1 MPSRGACRTSLA
13 HLYACILM
21 CCDGHVTATDAEA
34 IRQTAL
40 DYFEGWFDGD
50 VARMDRALHPE
61 LAKRRAGE
69 EIGLLTKA
77 RMLELTGQGYGAD
90 DRGDGRVEVTVHDV
104 YGDIATASVD
114 SATYHE
120 YLHLV
125 RTSSGW
131 QIANALWQFT

>member
-1 MPSRGACRTSLA
+1 MTKS
-13 HLYACILM
+13 
-21 CCDGHVTATDAEA
+21 DAEA
-34 IRQTAL
+34 ITDTIL

-61 LAKRRAGE
+61 LAKRRAAE
-69 EIGLLTKA
+69 ELGLLTKA
-77 RMLELTGQGYGAD
+77 RMLELTREGRGAE
-90 DRGDGRVEVTVHDV
+90 DRGDGRVDVTVHDV

-125 RTSSGW
+125 RTPGGW
-131 QIANALWQFT
+131 RIANALWQLT

>member
-1 MPSRGACRTSLA
+1 MPASDT
-13 HLYACILM
+13 
-21 CCDGHVTATDAEA
+21 EA
-34 IRQTAL
+34 ITQTVL

-50 VARMDRALHPE
+50 VARMERALHPE

-77 RMLELTGQGYGAD
+77 RMVELTGQGQGAE
-90 DRGDGRVEVTVHDV
+90 DRGDGRVDVTVHEV

-131 QIANALWQFT
+131 QIANALWQFS